1 MEQLQTDVCFL
12 CLTKQSASGPS
23 ILRTIDRIAA
33 VWLKT
38 NSTQCRDTQPQWALS
53 HSTATV
59 TSNPRCITTTAT
71 STSTTIFICTKIL
84 FISYCKKTLIIKL
97 EYWLLWITIG
107 DRAARQHTCKW
118 NCRESTVL
126 ETCPLLFLYINS
138 FLPVILQFALERKIL
153 LCQLLLQCF
162 NICIK
167 IRGKFIKKNRLWFCP
182 SLQWSS
188 SVRKRWI
195 STR

>member
-1 MEQLQTDVCFL
+1 MFAFYAWQNKHFKDYRQNSRS
-12 CLTKQSASGPS
+12 LTQNKLNTVSRHSVTV
-23 ILRTIDRIAA
+23 R
-33 VWLKT
+33 
-38 NSTQCRDTQPQWALS
+38 C
-53 HSTATV
+53 STATV

-162 NICIK
+162 NISIK
-167 IRGKFIKKNRLWFCP
+167 IRGKFIKK
-182 SLQWSS
+182 
-188 SVRKRWI
+188 K
-195 STR
+195 STLVLSFSPME